1 MAGFRIR
8 KGGLRHGIEG
18 VAGGWNAPL
27 GLVGKR
33 FHPRGWLQPGKRA
46 PLQPLPSEPPLPW
59 LVSLA
64 RGKPGEN
71 QSPKLEYKPISGGVR
86 GLRTSCARRER
97 EDEYKRN
104 ETGRDSEGSCAFEQR
119 V

>member
-8 KGGLRHGIEG
+8 KGGLRRGIEG

-33 FHPRGWLQPGKRA
+33 FHPRGWLQPGKCA

-86 GLRTSCARRER
+86 GLRTSCAQGKRR
-97 EDEYKRN
+97 
-104 ETGRDSEGSCAFEQR
+104 R